1 MNAVVISEYGGPE
14 VLTLTH
20 IPKPQCGPGRI
31 LVKFHAAGV
40 NPVDTYLR
48 SGAQG
53 YEPKLPYTPGMD
65 GAGTVEEVGDG
76 VIGFDIGMRVYC
88 AGSITGTYAEYG
100 LCAPNQL
107 FKLPDELNWSEGA
120 SLGVPYFTA
129 ARALFTRGSASA
141 GDVVLVHGASGG
153 VGSACLQLAAG
164 KGMTVFG
171 TAGSTAGAALV
182 ALSGAR
188 CFDHRDPGRFD
199 ALREASGGRGVDLI
213 IEMLAN
219 VNLDD
224 DLKLLSP
231 GGRVVVVGSRGRI
244 EITPRDLMSV
254 EGDIRGLKMPNTG
267 PEDRRDYAKMIEKG
281 IRDGYLKPPI
291 AGDFSLGEAGAAHET
306 IISGPHSGHLVLVLD
321 ENE

>member
-1 MNAVVISEYGGPE
+1 MNAVVVSKYGGPD
-14 VLTLTH
+14 VLIVTD

-31 LVKFHAAGV
+31 LVRFLAAGI

-53 YEPKLPYTPGMD
+53 YEPKLPYVPGMD

-107 FKLPDELNWSEGA
+107 FRLPDELNWSEGA

-129 ARALFTRGSASA
+129 ARALFTRGAASA
-141 GDVVLVHGASGG
+141 GDVVLIHGASGG

-171 TAGSTAGAALV
+171 TAGSTDGAALV

-188 CFDHRDPGRFD
+188 CFDHHDPGRFE
-199 ALREASGGRGVDLI
+199 AIREASGGRGVDLI

-219 VNLDD
+219 VNLDA

-244 EITPRDLMSV
+244 EISPRDLMNV
-254 EGDIRGLKMPNTG
+254 EGDIRGLKMPTAG
-267 PEDRRDYAKMIEKG
+267 PEDRRDYAKMIEKA
-281 IRDGYLKPPI
+281 IRDGHLKPPI
-291 AGDFSLGEAGAAHET
+291 AGEFFLGEAGAAHES
-306 IISGPHSGHLVLVLD
+306 IIDRPHSGHLVLVLD
-321 ENE
+321 QNG